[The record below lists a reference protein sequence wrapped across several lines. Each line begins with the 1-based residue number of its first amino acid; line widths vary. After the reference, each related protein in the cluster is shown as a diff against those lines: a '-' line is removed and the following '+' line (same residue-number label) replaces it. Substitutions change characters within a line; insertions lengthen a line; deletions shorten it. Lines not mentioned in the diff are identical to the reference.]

1 MKAFPIK
8 VLAGPIRADEVSP
21 ARPAASRLGV
31 ELATSGGLLVARIVG
46 ELDGGNAADLSRL
59 ADDLAA
65 QGAGRVLLDLRQ
77 LYSMDTVGLVALIDA
92 EALLRQCGG
101 GLALAEVRPRVRHFL
116 SRMGMSGQFTTFLS
130 VEEAVLAESAAAASA
145 SVAAVAEGGPVRSLR
160 AEQALSA

>member
-8 VLAGPIRADEVSP
+8 VLAGPIRTDEVSA
-21 ARPAASRLGV
+21 ARPAGSRLGV
-31 ELATSGGLLVARIVG
+31 QLTARGGLPVARIVG

-65 QGAGRVLLDLRQ
+65 QGAGRVVLDLRQ
-77 LYSMDTVGLVALIDA
+77 LYSMDTAGLVALIEA

-101 GLALAEVRPRVRHFL
+101 RLVLAEVRPRVRDFL

-130 VEEAVLAESAAAASA
+130 VEEAMAAESAPVPATA
-145 SVAAVAEGGPVRSLR
+145 AEGGPGRSLR